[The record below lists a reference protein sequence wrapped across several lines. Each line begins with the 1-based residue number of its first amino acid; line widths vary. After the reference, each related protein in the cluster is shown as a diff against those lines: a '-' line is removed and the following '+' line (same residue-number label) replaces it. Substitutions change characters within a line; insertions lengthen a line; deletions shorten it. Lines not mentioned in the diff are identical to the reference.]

1 MIHLEPTNAE
11 FQNGSGSLS
20 NNNDFFFQI
29 YESSLVYWL
38 IMFGIFG
45 ILYYSVLIYLK
56 IKMGE
61 KWKDGII
68 RWMLGWYL
76 DKTQKQINI
85 TKNNELL
92 NPIFER
98 IKESIGS

>member
-1 MIHLEPTNAE
+1 MIPLEP
-11 FQNGSGSLS
+11 GSLS
-20 NNNDFFFQI
+20 NDYNNDFLFQI

-38 IMFGIFG
+38 ITFGIFG

-76 DKTQKQINI
+76 DKTHKQINI
-85 TKNNELL
+85 TKNNERL

-98 IKESIGS
+98 IKESIGN